1 MMKISRLEKGKKIGG
16 NIIKDVR
23 NLFRL
28 KKEIDVTAIKDIR
41 DIFRF
46 KKETEAIKDRIIRDN
61 EKLFKHEGEDYYKPV
76 RVGNFGVTIILNIK
90 VTVIEINHCQLKNNY
105 LIKLDNT

>member
-61 EKLFKHEGEDYYKPV
+61 MKEK
-76 RVGNFGVTIILNIK
+76 II
-90 VTVIEINHCQLKNNY
+90 INQ
-105 LIKLDNT
+105 

>member
-1 MMKISRLEKGKKIGG
+1 MKISRLEKGKKIGG

-41 DIFRF
+41 NIFRL
-46 KKETEAIKDRIIRDN
+46 KKETEAIEDRIIRDN
-61 EKLFKHEGEDYYKPV
+61 GNLFKHEEEDKPV
-76 RVGNFGVTIILNIK
+76 KVGNFGVTIILNIK
-90 VTVIEINHCQLKNNY
+90 VTVTERNHCQLKNN